1 MIDLREKQGPKRIAA
16 LAVCISILAA
26 LGAAPNQASAQ
37 ETVSVRLKWL
47 AQAQFAGLYVAKA
60 KGYYTAEGLNLTINP
75 GGPNLNAESLVA
87 SGADTF
93 AVGGGTEASLASRDK
108 KLPIVT
114 LGMLH
119 QRTPVVMVVL
129 EDSPIQKIQD
139 FKGKKITSFF
149 TGLQHT
155 VTAMLTNQG
164 MSPSDYSL
172 TAQAV
177 SMTPFINRETDVAM
191 VTLYN
196 ELNVLKARGVKVRIF
211 APDDYGV
218 SVPRDSLI
226 TSEKMIA
233 EKPKAVQGFMNAT
246 LRGWKY
252 AIKNQSEALDIVM
265 AAAPGLE
272 RGHQTLMLQEVG
284 KLMLADTGTTEGL
297 GALNMPR
304 LKAAHD
310 MLLNAK
316 VLSGPVDFNTAF
328 DLKFWNAVPA
338 ADKKM

>member
-1 MIDLREKQGPKRIAA
+1 MLDVQNRFRLGRAA
-16 LAVCISILAA
+16 LVLSAAFALATAAVSPAA
-26 LGAAPNQASAQ
+26 AQ
-37 ETVSVRLKWL
+37 EKASVRLKWV
-47 AQAQFAGLYVAKA
+47 AQAQFAGVYVAQA
-60 KGYYTAEGLNLTINP
+60 KGYYKAEGLDMTINP

-93 AVGGGTEASLASRDK
+93 AVGGGIESSLAARDK
-108 KLPIVT
+108 KLPVVT

-129 EDSPIQKIQD
+129 EDSPIKTIKD

-155 VTAMLTNQG
+155 VVAMLRKNG
-164 MSPSDYSL
+164 LEPSDYSL

-177 SMTPFINRETDVAM
+177 SMTPFINKETDVAM

-196 ELNVLKARGVKVRIF
+196 EMNVLKARGIKVRSF
-211 APDDYGV
+211 APDDYGI

-226 TSEKMIA
+226 TSEKVIA

-252 AIKNQSEALDIVM
+252 AIKNQAEAVDVVM
-265 AAAPGLE
+265 KAAPGLD
-272 RGHQTLMLQEVG
+272 RAHQVA
-284 KLMLADTGTTEGL
+284 MLAEVARLMTADAGTTAGL
-297 GALNMPR
+297 GALDMPR
-304 LKAAHD
+304 LKGAQE
-310 MLLNAK
+310 MLIQAK
-316 VLSGPVDFNTAF
+316 VISGPVDFNTAF
-328 DLKFWNAVPA
+328 APKFWDAVPA

>member
-1 MIDLREKQGPKRIAA
+1 MITPKSLQA
-16 LAVCISILAA
+16 LARVAAPALCMLAA
-26 LGAAPNQASAQ
+26 LGGASTDVTAQ

-47 AQAQFAGLYVAKA
+47 AQAQFAGLYVARA
-60 KGYYTAEGLNLTINP
+60 KGYYAAEGLNMTINP

-93 AVGGGTEASLASRDK
+93 ALGGGIESSLASRDK
-108 KLPIVT
+108 KLPVVT

-155 VTAMLTNQG
+155 VVAMLAKNG
-164 MSPSDYSL
+164 LSPGDYSL
-172 TAQAV
+172 SAQAV

-191 VTLYN
+191 VTLFN
-196 ELNVLKARGVKVRIF
+196 ELNVLKARGVKVRTF

-252 AIKNQSEALDIVM
+252 ALQNQAEAVDIVM
-265 AAAPGLE
+265 AAAPGLD
-272 RGHQTLMLQEVG
+272 RAHQVAMLQEVG
-284 KLMLADTGTTEGL
+284 KLMLADSGTTEGL
-297 GALNMPR
+297 GVLNMTR
-304 LKAAHD
+304 LKAAQD
-310 MLLNAK
+310 LLVDAK
-316 VLSGPVDFNTAF
+316 VLSGPVDFNTGFAPQ
-328 DLKFWNAVPA
+328 FWNAVPA

>member
-1 MIDLREKQGPKRIAA
+1 MLDLRNRFRPGRAA
-16 LAVCISILAA
+16 LAVAAAFTLALSA
-26 LGAAPNQASAQ
+26 VSPASAQ
-37 ETVSVRLKWL
+37 EKATVRLKWV
-47 AQAQFAGLYVAKA
+47 AQTQFAGVYVAQA
-60 KGYYTAEGLNLTINP
+60 KGYYKAEGLDMTINP

-93 AVGGGTEASLASRDK
+93 AVGGGIESSLAARDK

-129 EDSPIQKIQD
+129 EDSPIKTIAD

-155 VTAMLTNQG
+155 VVAMLRKNG
-164 MSPSDYSL
+164 LAPSDYSL
-172 TAQAV
+172 SAQAV
-177 SMTPFINRETDVAM
+177 SMTPFINKEVDVAM

-196 ELNVLKARGVKVRIF
+196 ELNVLKARGVKVRTF
-211 APDDYGV
+211 APDDYGI

-226 TSEKMIA
+226 TSEKMIS

-252 AIKNQSEALDIVM
+252 AIQNQPEAVDIVM

-272 RGHQTLMLQEVG
+272 RAHQVAMLAEAARLMT
-284 KLMLADTGTTEGL
+284 ADTGTTDGL

-304 LKAAHD
+304 LKAAQD
-310 MLLNAK
+310 MLIEAK

-328 DLKFWNAVPA
+328 APKFWNAVPV
-338 ADKKM
+338 ADKKL

>member
-1 MIDLREKQGPKRIAA
+1 
-16 LAVCISILAA
+16 
-26 LGAAPNQASAQ
+26 
-37 ETVSVRLKWL
+37 
-47 AQAQFAGLYVAKA
+47 
-60 KGYYTAEGLNLTINP
+60 
-75 GGPNLNAESLVA
+75 
-87 SGADTF
+87 
-93 AVGGGTEASLASRDK
+93 
-108 KLPIVT
+108 
-114 LGMLH
+114 
-119 QRTPVVMVVL
+119 
-129 EDSPIQKIQD
+129 
-139 FKGKKITSFF
+139 
-149 TGLQHT
+149 
-155 VTAMLTNQG
+155 MLTKNG
-164 MSPSDYSL
+164 IMPGEYSL

-196 ELNVLKARGVKVRIF
+196 ELNVLKARGVKVRTF

-272 RGHQTLMLQEVG
+272 RAHQALMLQEIA

-304 LKAAHD
+304 LKGAHD
-310 MLLNAK
+310 MLVQAK
-316 VLSGPVDFNTAF
+316 VLAGPVDFNTAF
-328 DLKFWNAVPA
+328 DPRFWNAVPA

>member
-1 MIDLREKQGPKRIAA
+1 MLDVQNRFRPGRVALVLSAAFA
-16 LAVCISILAA
+16 LATVAA
-26 LGAAPNQASAQ
+26 SPAAAQ
-37 ETVSVRLKWL
+37 EKASVRLKWV
-47 AQAQFAGLYVAKA
+47 AQAQFAGVYVANA
-60 KGYYTAEGLNLTINP
+60 KGYYKAEGLDMTINP

-93 AVGGGTEASLASRDK
+93 AVGGGIESSLAARDK
-108 KLPIVT
+108 KLPVVT

-129 EDSPIQKIQD
+129 EDSPIKSIKD

-155 VTAMLTNQG
+155 VVAMLRKNG
-164 MSPSDYSL
+164 LEPSDYNLS
-172 TAQAV
+172 AQAV
-177 SMTPFINRETDVAM
+177 SMTPFINKETDVAM

-196 ELNVLKARGVKVRIF
+196 EMNVLKARGIKVRSF
-211 APDDYGV
+211 APDDYGI

-226 TSEKMIA
+226 TSEKVIA

-252 AIKNQSEALDIVM
+252 AIKNQAEAVDVVM
-265 AAAPGLE
+265 KAAPGLD
-272 RGHQTLMLQEVG
+272 RAHQVA
-284 KLMLADTGTTEGL
+284 MLAEVARLMTADAGTTAGL
-297 GALNMPR
+297 GALDMPR
-304 LKAAHD
+304 LKGAQE
-310 MLLNAK
+310 MLIAAK
-316 VLSGPVDFNTAF
+316 VISGPVDFNTAF
-328 DLKFWNAVPA
+328 APKFWDAVPA

>member
-1 MIDLREKQGPKRIAA
+1 MSHLLKHRAPARIAV
-16 LAVCISILAA
+16 LAMATFAVAVGSINTAA
-26 LGAAPNQASAQ
+26 AQ
-37 ETVSVRLKWL
+37 EAASVRLKWI
-47 AQAQFAGLYVAKA
+47 AQSQFAGLYVAKA
-60 KGYYTAEGLNLTINP
+60 KGYYTTEGLNLTINP

-93 AVGGGTEASLASRDK
+93 AVGGGIESSLAARDK

-119 QRTPVVMVVL
+119 QRTPVVMVVH
-129 EDSPIQKIQD
+129 EDSSIKTIQD

-155 VTAMLTNQG
+155 VTAMLQKNG

-177 SMTPFINRETDVAM
+177 SMTPFINKETDVAM

-196 ELNVLKARGVKVRIF
+196 ELNVLKTRGVKVRIF

-226 TSEKMIA
+226 TSEKVIA
-233 EKPKAVQGFMNAT
+233 EKPKMVQGFMNAT

-252 AIKNQSEALDIVM
+252 AIQNQSEAIDIVM
-265 AAAPGLE
+265 AASPGLE
-272 RGHQTLMLQEVG
+272 RGHQTLMLQEIA

-304 LKAAHD
+304 FRAAQD
-310 MLLNAK
+310 ILVQAK
-316 VLSGPVDFNTAF
+316 VLSGPVDFNAAF
-328 DLKFWNAVPA
+328 DTRFWNAVPA